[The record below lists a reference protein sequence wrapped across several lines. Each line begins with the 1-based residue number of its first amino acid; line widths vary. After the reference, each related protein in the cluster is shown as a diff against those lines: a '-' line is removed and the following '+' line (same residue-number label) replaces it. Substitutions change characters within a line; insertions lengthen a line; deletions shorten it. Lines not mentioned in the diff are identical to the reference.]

1 MNKKNQWKDKD
12 ENGMKSQVSGQRR
25 KELEWMNEFM
35 RDDVWNMSDRVLSRN
50 MRKLI
55 TFIR

>member
-1 MNKKNQWKDKD
+1 
-12 ENGMKSQVSGQRR
+12 MKSQVSGQRR